1 MDIPKKYEIAV
12 YVDGACWNN
21 GFKNSKGG
29 WSFVIQF
36 DGNRKEIHAA
46 GYVETTTNQR
56 MELTAIIKAL
66 EEIQKRWTDTNQS
79 VLLFSDSQYVVK
91 GSNLWMF
98 SWEKNGWK
106 RGKSTGKN
114 EKKEKKTSSSEISN
128 LDLWKK
134 VFVLVNEIKPEIRW
148 IKGHSGNP
156 YNELCDDLAGT
167 AIKTKSDYYNLVRKP
182 STQELNRYDGRIR

>member
-1 MDIPKKYEIAV
+1 
-12 YVDGACWNN
+12 
-21 GFKNSKGG
+21 
-29 WSFVIQF
+29 VIQF

-156 YNELCDDLAGT
+156 YNELCDALAGT